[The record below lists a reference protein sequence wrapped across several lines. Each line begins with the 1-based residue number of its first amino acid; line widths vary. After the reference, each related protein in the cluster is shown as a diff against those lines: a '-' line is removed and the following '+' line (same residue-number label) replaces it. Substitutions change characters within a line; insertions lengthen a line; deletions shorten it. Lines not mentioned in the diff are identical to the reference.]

1 MGLTDR
7 ERQIIEEME
16 AALSAEDPKLVAT
29 MARRR
34 PSIALNIAAILL
46 GITLLLSG
54 VIAKVTVLGI
64 IGFVVALAGAATIRI
79 RPKGVNPTKG
89 LGGLKGQAGPG
100 RMQERWDRRNQ
111 E

>member
-16 AALSAEDPKLVAT
+16 AALQAEDPRLVAT

-34 PSIALNIAAILL
+34 PSLALNIAAILL
-46 GITLLLSG
+46 GITLLFSG
-54 VIAKVTVLGI
+54 VIAKLTWLGI
-64 IGFVVALAGAATIRI
+64 LGFIVALAGAATIRI
-79 RPKGVNPTKG
+79 RPKASIRLPKR
-89 LGGLKGQAGPG
+89 QGPG
-100 RMQERWDRRNQ
+100 RIQERWDRRNQ

>member
-34 PSIALNIAAILL
+34 PSLALNIAAILL

-54 VIAKVTVLGI
+54 VIAKITILGI
-64 IGFVVALAGAATIRI
+64 FGFVVALAGAATIRLKPTI
-79 RPKGVNPTKG
+79 KLPKAKG
-89 LGGLKGQAGPG
+89 GPSKI
-100 RMQERWDRRNQ
+100 QERWDRRNQ
-111 E
+111 D